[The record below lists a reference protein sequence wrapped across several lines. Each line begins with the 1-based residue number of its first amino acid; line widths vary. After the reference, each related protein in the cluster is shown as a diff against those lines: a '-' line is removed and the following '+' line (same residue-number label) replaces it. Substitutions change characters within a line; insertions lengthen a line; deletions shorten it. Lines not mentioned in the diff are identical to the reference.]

1 MLNKKHILI
10 LILITGIIFA
20 LPACSN
26 VTDTQVSTSVTSTKS
41 SNFKA
46 PDLPVN
52 MEHEPPQGLGFDIS
66 NKDIFE
72 KGYYAVQYDSFSG
85 AYIYWSSTNESGSD
99 IEWSVY
105 LSDKELSEDEI
116 RELSKT
122 EPLAVNEG
130 SDAISE
136 GQWIYILCNINKE
149 TASAPV
155 DSTFHLTSLRDYA

>member
-10 LILITGIIFA
+10 YILIAGIIFA

-26 VTDTQVSTSVTSTKS
+26 VTDTQVSTSATSTKS

-46 PDLPVN
+46 PDLPEG
-52 MEHEPPQGLGFDIS
+52 MDHEPPQGMGFDIS

-85 AYIYWSSTNESGSD
+85 AYFFWSSTNVSESG

-116 RELSKT
+116 KELAQTK
-122 EPLAVNEG
+122 PLAVNEG

-136 GQWIYILCNINKE
+136 GQWIYVLCSINKD

-155 DSTFHLTSLRDYA
+155 DSTFHLSSFRNYA

>member
-46 PDLPVN
+46 PDLPEN

-116 RELSKT
+116 RELS
-122 EPLAVNEG
+122 N
-130 SDAISE
+130 AISE